1 MEDEGV
7 VGVDEITEAWP
18 RAGGEGSVQ
27 ESVYAS
33 NEVSDLVERGQ
44 EQGVVQVLREDED
57 EGGVWSRC
65 IKCDVLVDRGFI
77 CLSDKA
83 PKDDQIDGL

>member
-1 MEDEGV
+1 
-7 VGVDEITEAWP
+7 VGVDKVAGAWP
-18 RAGGEGSVQ
+18 RDGVESTVQ
-27 ESVYAS
+27 EPVYAG

-57 EGGVWSRC
+57 EGGIWSRC
-65 IKCDVLVDRGFI
+65 IKRDVLVDRGFI